1 MSAKLTKALATGL
14 VVFSMSA
21 TAMANDTTTTAPE
34 MVRLPQLWQVVN
46 GKWSV
51 VQQKPKAKHQVFLQ
65 RVGPV
70 SVDNLVR
77 VKLEKMPFIT
87 VELPASED

>member
-1 MSAKLTKALATGL
+1 MYAKLTKALATGL

-21 TAMANDTTTTAPE
+21 TAMANDTTTAPE
-34 MVRLPQLWQVVN
+34 MVKLPQLWQVVN
-46 GKWSV
+46 GKWSI

-65 RVGPV
+65 KMGPV
-70 SVDNLVR
+70 SADNLVR

>member
-1 MSAKLTKALATGL
+1 MYAKLTKVLATVL
-14 VVFSMSA
+14 VVFSVSA
-21 TAMANDTTTTAPE
+21 TALANDNTISPKI
-34 MVRLPQLWQVVN
+34 VKLPQLWQVVN

>member
-1 MSAKLTKALATGL
+1 MYAKITKALATGL
-14 VVFSMSA
+14 IVFSISA
-21 TAMANDTTTTAPE
+21 TSFANDVVEAPK
-34 MVRLPQLWQVVN
+34 MVKLPQLWQVVD

-65 RVGPV
+65 AAGPV
-70 SVDNLVR
+70 QTDSLVQ

>member
-1 MSAKLTKALATGL
+1 MYAKLTKALATGL
-14 VVFSMSA
+14 IVFSISA
-21 TAMANDTTTTAPE
+21 TSFANDVVESPK
-34 MVRLPQLWQVVN
+34 MVKLPQLWQVVD

-65 RVGPV
+65 AAGPV
-70 SVDNLVR
+70 QADSLVQ

>member
-1 MSAKLTKALATGL
+1 MYAIFTKALATGL

-21 TAMANDTTTTAPE
+21 TALADDTTTGPE
-34 MVRLPQLWQVVN
+34 MVKLPQMWQVVN

-51 VQQKPKAKHQVFLQ
+51 VQQKPKAKHQVFRQ
-65 RVGPV
+65 RTGPV
-70 SVDNLVR
+70 MTDSLIR

>member
-1 MSAKLTKALATGL
+1 MYAKITKALVTGL
-14 VVFSMSA
+14 IVFSISA
-21 TAMANDTTTTAPE
+21 TSFANDVVETPK
-34 MVRLPQLWQVVN
+34 MVKLPQLWQVVD

-65 RVGPV
+65 TAVQV
-70 SVDNLVR
+70 QAYSLVQ

>member
-1 MSAKLTKALATGL
+1 MYAKLTKALATGL

-21 TAMANDTTTTAPE
+21 TALANDTTTTPE
-34 MVRLPQLWQVVN
+34 MIKLPQMWHVVN
-46 GKWSV
+46 GQWPV
-51 VQQKPKAKHQVFLQ
+51 VRQKPKAKHQVFLQ
-65 RVGPV
+65 RTGPV
-70 SVDNLVR
+70 MTDSLIR